1 MFTLV
6 MLDNDLGTREIPD
19 VSPAYRTRTYHPT
32 WISFS
37 IHIVST
43 ARSHLYPSPFNI
55 MTELF
60 AVLV

>member
-19 VSPAYRTRTYHPT
+19 
-32 WISFS
+32 
-37 IHIVST
+37 VST

-60 AVLV
+60 AVLVPRYVLNESLALTNTITEH